1 MRVIVFTKVQGKN
14 KKRMSIL
21 KAVSTK
27 FEDPNDENKDA
38 VGDNDSVGAPSEASA
53 TSNNK
58 SKSKRRIST
67 DASSNP
73 DKKCIIA

>member
-1 MRVIVFTKVQGKN
+1 
-14 KKRMSIL
+14 MSIL

-27 FEDPNDENKDA
+27 FEDPDDENKDA
-38 VGDNDSVGAPSEASA
+38 VGDNDSVGAPSEASG

-67 DASSNP
+67 DVSSNP

>member
-38 VGDNDSVGAPSEASA
+38 VGDNDSVGAPSEASGA
-53 TSNNK
+53 SNSK